1 MDAVLSIRDLAV
13 EFKTD
18 TGLTR
23 ALVDVGF
30 DVPRGQVT
38 AIVGE
43 SGSGKSVTANCIM
56 RLIQPP
62 GRIVAGTIE
71 FAPERALSCE
81 GQAPRAPRLRAPPFE
96 IVSLP
101 NRDPRLQELHG
112 GLISMVFQEPMTALS
127 PVYTVG
133 NQVAEAILCHRDVSR
148 RQAWRESA
156 EMLERVGLDDIERR
170 MRMYPFEFSGGMR
183 QRVVIAMALV
193 CHPEVLIC
201 DEPTT
206 ALDVTIQAEI
216 LTLIKDLQ
224 RDLGNSVIFI
234 THDLGVVAQIADQVV
249 VMYQGRVLEIGTVRQ
264 VLKDPVHPY
273 TRGLLAAIPGL
284 APKGRPC
291 AERTAA
297 RDHCERGRRRGHRN
311 AASAAASG
319 GRTSGQHAAGQQ
331 GLRRPMH
338 DDTLLTVTG
347 LSKHF
352 DGVPAVED
360 VSFDVRRS
368 ETLGIVG
375 ESGSGK
381 TTLARCILRAI
392 DPDAGVVRFR
402 SAGGWVELQDLSPK
416 ELIPLRREMQMIFQD
431 PFASLNPRMT
441 VREILEEPLVIHRVG
456 NREERLA
463 AVLDMLDHVQLEHD
477 SLTRYPHAFSG
488 GQRQRIG
495 IARALILRP
504 NLVVCDESVSALD
517 VSVQAQII
525 NLLED
530 LQRDLGLTY
539 LFVAHDLS
547 VVQHICDRVLVM
559 HRGRV
564 VESGAVDDLFANPRE
579 DYTRLLLSAIPSPDP
594 DVPLRPLDRRSVGL

>member
-38 AIVGE
+38 AVVGE

-71 FAPERALSCE
+71 FSPERT
-81 GQAPRAPRLRAPPFE
+81 PPFE

-101 NRDPRLQELHG
+101 NRDPRLLELHG

-170 MRMYPFEFSGGMR
+170 MHMYPFEFSGGMR

-193 CHPEVLIC
+193 CHPEMLIC

-224 RDLGNSVIFI
+224 KELGNSVIFI

-284 APKGRPC
+284 APKGQPL
-291 AERTAA
+291 ATIGSVVGDA
-297 RDHCERGRRRGHRN
+297 DI
-311 AASAAASG
+311 
-319 GRTSGQHAAGQQ
+319 
-331 GLRRPMH
+331 
-338 DDTLLTVTG
+338 
-347 LSKHF
+347 
-352 DGVPAVED
+352 
-360 VSFDVRRS
+360 
-368 ETLGIVG
+368 ET
-375 ESGSGK
+375 
-381 TTLARCILRAI
+381 
-392 DPDAGVVRFR
+392 PH
-402 SAGGWVELQDLSPK
+402 
-416 ELIPLRREMQMIFQD
+416 PLRRLAD
-431 PFASLNPRMT
+431 GR
-441 VREILEEPLVIHRVG
+441 RVS
-456 NREERLA
+456 
-463 AVLDMLDHVQLEHD
+463 MPPD
-477 SLTRYPHAFSG
+477 S
-488 GQRQRIG
+488 
-495 IARALILRP
+495 
-504 NLVVCDESVSALD
+504 
-517 VSVQAQII
+517 
-525 NLLED
+525 
-530 LQRDLGLTY
+530 
-539 LFVAHDLS
+539 
-547 VVQHICDRVLVM
+547 
-559 HRGRV
+559 RG
-564 VESGAVDDLFANPRE
+564 
-579 DYTRLLLSAIPSPDP
+579 
-594 DVPLRPLDRRSVGL
+594 

>member
-62 GRIVAGTIE
+62 GRIVAGTID
-71 FAPERALSCE
+71 FSPE
-81 GQAPRAPRLRAPPFE
+81 RAPPFE

-101 NRDPRLQELHG
+101 NRDPRLLELHG

-170 MRMYPFEFSGGMR
+170 MHMYPFEFSGGMR

-284 APKGRPC
+284 APKGQPL
-291 AERTAA
+291 ATIGSVVGDA
-297 RDHCERGRRRGHRN
+297 DI
-311 AASAAASG
+311 
-319 GRTSGQHAAGQQ
+319 
-331 GLRRPMH
+331 
-338 DDTLLTVTG
+338 
-347 LSKHF
+347 
-352 DGVPAVED
+352 
-360 VSFDVRRS
+360 
-368 ETLGIVG
+368 ET
-375 ESGSGK
+375 
-381 TTLARCILRAI
+381 
-392 DPDAGVVRFR
+392 PH
-402 SAGGWVELQDLSPK
+402 
-416 ELIPLRREMQMIFQD
+416 PLRRLADGRQVSMPQD
-431 PFASLNPRMT
+431 
-441 VREILEEPLVIHRVG
+441 
-456 NREERLA
+456 
-463 AVLDMLDHVQLEHD
+463 
-477 SLTRYPHAFSG
+477 SG
-488 GQRQRIG
+488 G
-495 IARALILRP
+495 
-504 NLVVCDESVSALD
+504 
-517 VSVQAQII
+517 
-525 NLLED
+525 
-530 LQRDLGLTY
+530 
-539 LFVAHDLS
+539 
-547 VVQHICDRVLVM
+547 
-559 HRGRV
+559 
-564 VESGAVDDLFANPRE
+564 
-579 DYTRLLLSAIPSPDP
+579 
-594 DVPLRPLDRRSVGL
+594 